1 MQGVLFLV
9 PLVGVAAA
17 CAALSMSRSRYY
29 RAQKPKAEPAPRPRP
44 ARALSDDER
53 AKVLATLDG
62 DEYMDKAPAQVFA
75 ALLELGIY
83 LCSIR
88 TMYRILAV
96 NDQVRERRAQRQHPT
111 YTKPQLVATAPNQVW
126 TWDITKLPGPTKG
139 TYFSLYVI
147 LDLFSRYIVGWQ
159 VATRESAAVYQ
170 ELVEACCKDQ
180 SVVPE
185 QLTIHSDRG
194 APMTAKSTAL
204 LYADLGIIKSHSR
217 PYTSNDNPYSEANF
231 RTLKYR
237 PDMPDQLGSVEH
249 ARQVVR
255 ALVDWYNDS
264 HYHVGLALLH
274 PVDVHYGRAADIVA
288 ARQVVLDAVY
298 ARHPE
303 RFPLGR
309 PTQKLPP
316 AAAWINPPPMTNLD
330 QSDQIG
336 SDRDSIMT
344 KEVAVH

>member
-9 PLVGVAAA
+9 PLVGVVAA
-17 CAALSMSRSRYY
+17 CAALCMSRSRYY
-29 RAQKPKAEPAPRPRP
+29 RAQKPKAEPGPRPRP

-75 ALLELGIY
+75 GLLELGIY

-88 TMYRILAV
+88 TMYRILAA

-159 VATRESAAVYQ
+159 VATRESAAVYH

-264 HYHVGLALLH
+264 HYHVGRV
-274 PVDVHYGRAADIVA
+274 PIV
-288 ARQVVLDAVY
+288 V
-298 ARHPE
+298 
-303 RFPLGR
+303 
-309 PTQKLPP
+309 
-316 AAAWINPPPMTNLD
+316 
-330 QSDQIG
+330 
-336 SDRDSIMT
+336 
-344 KEVAVH
+344 

>member
-1 MQGVLFLV
+1 MQGGLFLV
-9 PLVGVAAA
+9 PIVGVVAA
-17 CAALSMSRSRYY
+17 CAALNMSRSRYY
-29 RAQKPKAEPAPRPRP
+29 RAQKPKPASKPRPRP
-44 ARALSDDER
+44 ARGLSDDER
-53 AKVLATLDG
+53 AKVLATLDS
-62 DEYMDKAPAQVFA
+62 DEYMDKAPAQVYA

-88 TMYRILAV
+88 TMYRILAA

-111 YTKPQLVATAPNQVW
+111 YKKPQLVATAPNQVW

-147 LDLFSRYIVGWQ
+147 LDLYSRYIVGWQ

-170 ELVEACCKDQ
+170 QLVEACCKDQ
-180 SVVPE
+180 GIVPD

-217 PYTSNDNPYSEANF
+217 PHVSNDNPYSEANF

-237 PDMPDQLGSVEH
+237 PDMPHRLGSVEH
-249 ARQVVR
+249 ARQVVG
-255 ALVDWYNDS
+255 ALVDWYNND

-288 ARQVVLDAVY
+288 ARQRVLDAVY

-303 RFPLGR
+303 RFPLGC

-316 AAAWINPPPMTNLD
+316 AAAWINPPPTTNLD
-330 QSDQIG
+330 PSGQIG
-336 SDRDSIMT
+336 SDRDPIAM
-344 KEVAVH
+344 KEVAAQ

>member
-1 MQGVLFLV
+1 L
-9 PLVGVAAA
+9 
-17 CAALSMSRSRYY
+17 Y
-29 RAQKPKAEPAPRPRP
+29 R
-44 ARALSDDER
+44 
-53 AKVLATLDG
+53 VLA
-62 DEYMDKAPAQVFA
+62 A
-75 ALLELGIY
+75 
-83 LCSIR
+83 
-88 TMYRILAV
+88 
-96 NDQVRERRAQRQHPT
+96 NDQVRERRAQRQHPA

>member
-9 PLVGVAAA
+9 PLVGVVAA
-17 CAALSMSRSRYY
+17 CAALCMSRSRYY
-29 RAQKPKAEPAPRPRP
+29 RAQKPKAPSTPRPSPPRT
-44 ARALSDDER
+44 LSDDER
-53 AKVLATLDG
+53 ANVLATLDS
-62 DEYMDKAPAQVFA
+62 DTYMDKAPAQVFA

-83 LCSIR
+83 HCSIR
-88 TMYRILAV
+88 TMYRILAA

-159 VATRESAAVYQ
+159 VAMRESAAVYQ
-170 ELVEACCKDQ
+170 ELVEACCEDQ
-180 SVVPE
+180 GVVPE

-255 ALVDWYNDS
+255 ALVGWYNDE
-264 HYHVGLALLH
+264 HYHLGLALMH
-274 PVDVHYGRAADIVA
+274 PADVHYGRTADIVA
-288 ARQVVLDAVY
+288 ARQRVLDA
-298 ARHPE
+298 AHAAHPE
-303 RFPLGR
+303 RFVTGR
-309 PTQKLPP
+309 PIQKAPP
-316 AAAWINPPPMTNLD
+316 PAAWINPPATEALA
-330 QSDQIG
+330 Q
-336 SDRDSIMT
+336 
-344 KEVAVH
+344 